1 MRRKLLCILLCC
13 ALFLGLSISA
23 SADSA
28 ASGIQIYASL
38 DSNGDAEVTL
48 TARIRIEEPLDSLTF
63 PLPLN
68 ATDITLNSRG
78 VTPSKYS
85 NATWVT
91 LPDISGFVG
100 EYPATIDY
108 NFKIPEVVS
117 MEDMKLTLD
126 LPLLSGFEMP
136 VESANI
142 TVMLPGVIETR
153 PTFKSIYHQDSIE
166 TILSTT
172 ISNNLISGLITT
184 TLKDRETLSMTMAVS
199 EEMFSGVST
208 YVREGNPEI
217 VPMAVCAALAFLYWL
232 LFLRALPFL
241 RTRRATPPE
250 GITAGE
256 LGNRLT
262 LSGADL
268 TMMVFTW
275 AQLGYLSIRIEASGR
290 VLQQKRMSMG
300 NERSSYE
307 AKAFKLLFGSKTYV
321 DATGN
326 AYARLAR
333 KVATT
338 VPGKK
343 ILIKGKHGSTKIFR
357 ILSCGVM
364 LFCGVCFAMNLL
376 TVQALQIIAAIV
388 LGAIGALSAW
398 FIQEGMYRIH
408 LRYKLP
414 LIISLVLSIL
424 WIGLGIWAGQWIM
437 AALSVAAQLLCGL
450 AAAYG
455 GRRTDLGRQ
464 NASQILGLRSYYKK
478 LSKEEIN
485 RLLKNDPEYFF
496 NALSYA
502 MALGV
507 DKAFAKRFGNRK
519 TPPCPYFHCGVRTPM
534 TAADWVRF
542 FHETAEIMDER
553 QRQLQWEKYAVIRIR

>member
-1 MRRKLLCILLCC
+1 MRRKFLCLLLCA
-13 ALFLGLSISA
+13 ALFLGLSVSA
-23 SADSA
+23 SADNA

-38 DSNGDAEVTL
+38 NSGGDAEVTL
-48 TARIRIEEPLDSLTF
+48 TARIYLEEAVDSLAF

-68 ATDITLNSRG
+68 ATNITLNDRG
-78 VTPSKYS
+78 VTSSKYS
-85 NATWVT
+85 SATWVT

-100 EYPATIDY
+100 EYIAT
-108 NFKIPEVVS
+108 FHFEVPDVVK
-117 MEDMKLTLD
+117 MVDKKLTLD
-126 LPLLSGFEMP
+126 LPLLSGFTLP

-142 TVMLPGVIETR
+142 TVMLPGVVETR

-166 TILSTT
+166 TILNIT
-172 ISNNLISGLITT
+172 INNNLISGLITT
-184 TLKDRETLSMTMAVS
+184 TLKDRETLSMTMVVP

-208 YVREGNPEI
+208 YVREGNPEV
-217 VPMAVCAALAFLYWL
+217 VPMGVCAGLAFVYWL
-232 LFLRALPFL
+232 LFLRTLPFI
-241 RTRRATPPE
+241 RVRRATPPE

-275 AQLGYLSIRIEASGR
+275 AQLGYLSIRLEDSGR
-290 VLQQKRMSMG
+290 VLLQKRMSMG
-300 NERSSYE
+300 NERSGFE
-307 AKAFKLLFGSKTYV
+307 VKAFHLLFGKKTYV
-321 DATGN
+321 DATGT

-333 KVATT
+333 KVSLS

-343 ILIKGKHGSTKIFR
+343 ILVKGKYGNPKMMR
-357 ILSCGVM
+357 YLSCGVQ

-376 TVQALQIIAAIV
+376 TVTALQVIAAIA
-388 LGAIGALSAW
+388 LGAIGAVSGW
-398 FIQEGMYRIH
+398 FIQQGMYRIH
-408 LRYKLP
+408 LRYKKP
-414 LIISLVLSIL
+414 LILALVLSVL
-424 WIGLGIWAGQWIM
+424 WIALGIWAGQWIM
-437 AALSVAAQLLCGL
+437 ASLSVAAQLLCGL

-464 NASQILGLRSYYKK
+464 NAAQILGLRSYYKT
-478 LSKEEIN
+478 LSKEDLT
-485 RLLKNDPEYFF
+485 RMLKNDPEYFF
-496 NALSYA
+496 NNISYA

-519 TPPCPYFHCGVRTPM
+519 MPPCPYFSCGVRTPM

-542 FHETAEIMDER
+542 LHETAEIMDER
-553 QRQLQWEKYAVIRIR
+553 QRQMQWEKYAVIRIR

>member
-1 MRRKLLCILLCC
+1 MRRKLLCILLCVT
-13 ALFLGLSISA
+13 LFLGLSVTA

-38 DSNGDAEVTL
+38 NSGGDAEVTL
-48 TARIRIEEPLDSLTF
+48 TARIRIEEPVESMAF

-68 ATDITLNSRG
+68 ATDITLNNRG
-78 VTPSKYS
+78 VSSSKYS

-100 EYPATIDY
+100 EYIATF
-108 NFKIPEVVS
+108 NFEIPDVVK
-117 MEDMKLTLD
+117 MVDKKLTLD
-126 LPLLSGFEMP
+126 LPLLSGFELP

-142 TVMLPGVIETR
+142 TVMLPGVVETR

-166 TILSTT
+166 TILTTT
-172 ISNNLISGLITT
+172 INNNLISGLITT
-184 TLKDRETLSMTMAVS
+184 TLKDRETLSMTMVVP

-208 YVREGNPEI
+208 YVREGNPEV
-217 VPMAVCAALAFLYWL
+217 VPMGVCAALAFLYWL
-232 LFLRALPFL
+232 LFLRTLPFI

-275 AQLGYLSIRIEASGR
+275 AQLGYLSIHLEDSGR
-290 VLQQKRMSMG
+290 VLLQKRMSMG
-300 NERSSYE
+300 NERSSFE
-307 AKAFKLLFGSKTYV
+307 NKAFKLLFGTKTYV
-321 DATGN
+321 DGTGT

-333 KVATT
+333 KVALS

-343 ILIKGKHGSTKIFR
+343 ILSKGKYGNTKIMR
-357 ILSCGVM
+357 YLSCGVH
-364 LFCGVCFAMNLL
+364 LFCGVCFAMNML
-376 TVQALQIIAAIV
+376 TVPALQVIVAIA
-388 LGAIGALSAW
+388 LGAIGVFSAW

-408 LRYKLP
+408 LRYKKP
-414 LIISLVLSIL
+414 LILSLVLSVL
-424 WIGLGIWAGQWIM
+424 WIGLGIWAGQWII
-437 AALSVAAQLLCGL
+437 ATASVSAQLLCGI

-464 NASQILGLRSYYKK
+464 NAAQILGLRSYYKTVT
-478 LSKEEIN
+478 KEDLTRIQ
-485 RLLKNDPEYFF
+485 KNDPEFFF
-496 NALSYA
+496 NNISYA

-507 DKAFAKRFGNRK
+507 DKAFAKRFGSRK
-519 TPPCPYFHCGVRTPM
+519 MPPCPYFSCGVRTAM
-534 TAADWVRF
+534 TASDWVRF
-542 FHETAEIMDER
+542 LHETAEILDDR
-553 QRQLQWEKYAVIRIR
+553 QRQMQWEKYAVIRIR